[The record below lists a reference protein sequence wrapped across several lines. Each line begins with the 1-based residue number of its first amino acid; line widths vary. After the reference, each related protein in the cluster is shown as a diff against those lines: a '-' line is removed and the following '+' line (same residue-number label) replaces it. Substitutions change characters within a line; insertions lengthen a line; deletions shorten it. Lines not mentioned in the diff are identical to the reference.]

1 MLAST
6 LLVKGNLGF
15 EIPKRRVL
23 TSFSEVRQRSLT
35 LNRNLCIRS
44 GSTCSGLSSGD
55 VSMAASMLLLSLS
68 FTWKVLAPYSG
79 TLAVVGTVLYVL
91 SFSLGAGPVPALL
104 LPEIFASRIRAKAV
118 ALSLGTHWKF
128 FSAQL
133 TLRNKLSLAIKIVST
148 LTPLQRKLFED
159 TCFGSWLKVQH
170 PGGDAMLTHLFLQTM
185 TNDLPER
192 IQRGDE
198 EICFHFPPAY
208 TCFRREEF
216 CLITGLRFGH
226 DEVTRYT
233 SHISRPSWLSRVFPE
248 LVKSKSSLHVDDL
261 KRLFVKD
268 GFTRMNDLDVVRVCH
283 LLLLHAGFLGKEG
296 RQPISEDLIL
306 LVEDLNAW
314 NLFPWG
320 SYLWKAIWKKL
331 SSAFEDRKS
340 LRGDG
345 SKYILAGFIWAFMI
359 WIFEAF
365 PSMQTYAIKNS
376 NDILRAITWRRIRLL
391 DWEDLLPYTM
401 MNDSSPDRVDSTARH
416 PKPSTDR
423 ASSPPPPSPIPSH
436 HRASSS
442 PSPHYRRPA
451 KRPRHLS
458 PCSLPPRD
466 ELGELRDE
474 VDILHDDN
482 GSLRGD
488 VSTLRDEVAALREI
502 ISSLQNEVH
511 NLRNKRP
518 DKVDALRQVFL
529 PRRGSRIRHRARA
542 ISSPFTPLVPRIR
555 KKKPDSP
562 VIVQEAPPI
571 VQEAPLIVQEA
582 PPTVQEAPVIIQEV
596 PSTVQEP
603 DSYGVICQHIDKP
616 PLVPDMMD
624 ASWLSYELPTSTI
637 PQQERG
643 TLPYTITDNTL
654 WAKTTVDFYLHER
667 SQGCYSNIC
676 KLDEMFIPILERRHW
691 LLIEIQLLSL
701 KTIVYDSMLNYIPL
715 SDLRDIICKG
725 WSTHLAKYLDA
736 IDYWTNSGNKKPKK
750 FKVTMIRD
758 DTAPQQTE
766 GAREDCG
773 PLVCMCLECLT
784 TGSKQFLSPTDRD
797 RGTVGLWFRYF
808 MARVIYARR
817 FLPASTC

>member
-79 TLAVVGTVLYVL
+79 TLAVVGTVLDYVL

-159 TCFGSWLKVQH
+159 TCFGLWLKVQH

-248 LVKSKSSLHVDDL
+248 LVKSKSSLHDDDL

-268 GFTRMNDLDVVRVCH
+268 GFTRMNDLDVVQVCH

-391 DWEDLLPYTM
+391 DWEELLPYTT
-401 MNDSSPDRVDSTARH
+401 MNDEANYPLQRLTPIKAELA
-416 PKPSTDR
+416 TDW
-423 ASSPPPPSPIPSH
+423 
-436 HRASSS
+436 
-442 PSPHYRRPA
+442 RPA

-458 PCSLPPRD
+458 PYSPPLRD
-466 ELGELRDE
+466 ELEELRDE
-474 VDILHDDN
+474 VDILHDN
-482 GSLRGD
+482 NSALRGD
-488 VSTLRDEVAALREI
+488 VSTLHDEVAALHEI
-502 ISSLQNEVH
+502 VSSLQNEVH

-529 PRRGSRIRHRARA
+529 PRRGSRIRHHARA
-542 ISSPFTPLVPRIR
+542 ITSPFTPLVPRIR

-562 VIVQEAPPI
+562 VIVQEVPPI

-596 PSTVQEP
+596 PSTVQEF

-616 PLVPDMMD
+616 LPVPDMMD

-654 WAKTTVDFYLHER
+654 WAKTAVDFYLHER
-667 SQGCYSNIC
+667 SQGCYSDIC
-676 KLDEMFIPILERRHW
+676 KLDDVMHLFLDRSWWGILLGVEDNGYF
-691 LLIEIQLLSL
+691 EGG
-701 KTIVYDSMLNYIPL
+701 MLNYIPL

-773 PLVCMCLECLT
+773 PLVCMCLERLM

-808 MARVIYARR
+808 MARAIYARR
-817 FLPASTC
+817 CLPASTC